1 MWRCKRRCREIK
13 RYLTNTHHCSF
24 GISHCIFTANG
35 LRNGYLLSRPAVFT
49 FTVKSLFSM
58 RGALL
63 QLLLF
68 PLVLVPVLHAAPVV
82 NRLRSLSAL
91 LENVADREL
100 PMPPELK
107 SQLEQLGHTLRQEL
121 NQADELGLTRVHRSV
136 IEQDIDR
143 LDALLRAGADYE
155 RPAGELNV
163 IPLHLSVLAGD
174 QRTACLERLLREGAS
189 VDKADA
195 KGTTA
200 LHAASTLNLPHV
212 CTLLLE
218 AGAKPERRG
227 RKGVRP
233 LHLAAWSNAAE
244 AAEVL
249 LRHGASVE
257 GIDKKKRTAC
267 HAAAAADAP
276 EALEVLLDGG
286 ANVERPDARGRRA
299 LHYATTCCRCADPAC
314 RRVRAL
320 QLLLDHGVEVD
331 ARDAGGWSALDVAA
345 EHNRV
350 APLRLLLSRGA
361 DANGG
366 YAPRRPTEGA
376 GAAPLERRGG
386 CPPIILAAHA
396 GACEATATLLA
407 AGALIDAPDAFG
419 ATALHASAVGAQ
431 LKTLQFLVQA
441 GAAIDVVDDAGRSAA
456 HYAARSGSVACLRAL
471 REAGVDMVRPTHFG
485 WTPLHVAAN
494 HSHPAALAALLSLGG
509 SQSKPSQADAVGWT
523 PLHLAAH
530 RLGEGTNGCRCS
542 RCVKLHERR
551 LECVRT
557 LLGARASTAAADA
570 RGATPGHLAAA
581 HDDVEG
587 LRLLRHANPPDLW
600 LADYDGRR
608 PIDVARR
615 MHQPSKFVR
624 ELLLLGDECA
634 SNAFRGAG
642 EEAGE
647 ETAAKGEDN

>member
-1 MWRCKRRCREIK
+1 MATGR
-13 RYLTNTHHCSF
+13 S
-24 GISHCIFTANG
+24 
-35 LRNGYLLSRPAVFT
+35 
-49 FTVKSLFSM
+49 
-58 RGALL
+58 
-63 QLLLF
+63 LLLLL
-68 PLVLVPVLHAAPVV
+68 PLVLIHAAPVV

-91 LENVADREL
+91 LENVADREH

-121 NQADELGLTRVHRSV
+121 NQVDELGLTRVHRSV
-136 IEQDIDR
+136 IEQDVDR

-174 QRTACLERLLREGAS
+174 QHTACLERLLREGAL

-227 RKGVRP
+227 PKGVRP
-233 LHLAAWSNAAE
+233 LQLAAWSNAAE

-257 GIDKKKRTAC
+257 GTDKKKRTAC

-314 RRVRAL
+314 PRVRAL

-366 YAPRRPTEGA
+366 YAPRRRTEDA
-376 GAAPLERRGG
+376 GAVPLERRGG

-396 GACEATATLLA
+396 GAREATATLLA
-407 AGALIDAPDAFG
+407 AGALIDVPDAFG

-431 LKTLQFLVQA
+431 LTTLKFLVQA

-471 REAGVDMVRPTHFG
+471 RKAGVDMVRPSHFGWTPLAHACAHHGARLSPQVRPTHFG

-494 HSHPAALAALLSLGG
+494 HSHPAALAELLILGG
-509 SQSKPSQADAVGWT
+509 VAPSQADAVGWT

-542 RCVKLHERR
+542 RCVKLHEKR
-551 LECVRT
+551 LACVRA

-600 LADYDGRR
+600 LADHDGRR

-615 MHQPSKFVR
+615 MYRPSKFVR

-634 SNAFRGAG
+634 SNAFRGG
-642 EEAGE
+642 VEEMM
-647 ETAAKGEDN
+647 TKGEVD